1 MECLFENKTQEL
13 HITRKVLFR
22 IVNISREW
30 KDKRIP
36 DCHFRSKILVQS
48 VSSFLITA
56 KIRLIWSFRGVGKSH
71 RELNLT
77 EQIRRALGKLT
88 AAFGT
93 CFKSAKTREAIYP
106 ITLEIFH
113 VFCYYRTV
121 LFRQSLESEAK
132 K

>member
-1 MECLFENKTQEL
+1 MSIFLANEK
-13 HITRKVLFR
+13 
-22 IVNISREW
+22 ISAFQIATS
-30 KDKRIP
+30 DQ
-36 DCHFRSKILVQS
+36 KILVQLIS
-48 VSSFLITA
+48 ISSFLITA
-56 KIRLIWSFRGVGKSH
+56 KIRLIWSFQGVGKSH

-93 CFKSAKTREAIYP
+93 CSKSTKTREAIYP

-132 K
+132 ILRFGND